1 MQDQLLNPMR
11 PHRNLQERMP
21 SLDRLERKLVS
32 GFLRRYVQWA
42 AKTGRHDRIAGA
54 MELLRVDQSAT
65 VARKGVTAGRRA
77 RAGCAEVPN
86 DVGLNRPAQATD
98 VVEGSVQDLHA
109 TEFAQDVVGPHLSP
123 K

>member
-21 SLDRLERKLVS
+21 SLDRMERKLVS

-54 MELLRVDQSAT
+54 MELHAWINRQPLRAT
-65 VARKGVTAGRRA
+65 EFRGWMRAGRMCGRA
-77 RAGCAEVPN
+77 ER
-86 DVGLNRPAQATD
+86 VGQHRSAKATD
-98 VVEGSVQDLHA
+98 VVEGSA
-109 TEFAQDVVGPHLSP
+109 SGARGACYGAIFTCARRA
-123 K
+123 